1 MKRQLLVCF
10 GLAVCVAWAIPGVQA
25 QGASQDAQKGKTTT
39 VTGCLEKG
47 ADANSFVLR
56 EMASGEAAKGAAA
69 GATAGAAAGAEA
81 KSYHVTTSDASLK
94 LAGHVGHRVSLT
106 GTVEEMA
113 GKAAA
118 GAQPGTAGTT
128 GTAGAKAASTPHLT
142 VTSMKHIA
150 PTCTQ

>member
-10 GLAVCVAWAIPGVQA
+10 GLAVCVAWAIPGVRA
-25 QGASQDAQKGKTTT
+25 QGASQDAQKGKATT

-56 EMASGEAAKGAAA
+56 EMASDEAAKGAAA
-69 GATAGAAAGAEA
+69 GAAGSAAA

-113 GKAAA
+113 GKSAA

-128 GTAGAKAASTPHLT
+128 GTAGAKAASPHLT